1 MHPPTFGEFVHEF
14 VGHYVALEGALWRTM
29 RAVYGGGWL
38 ATLGRAAFVAA
49 LYGVALVAAIAA
61 LFGAALSAA

>member
-1 MHPPTFGEFVHEF
+1 
-14 VGHYVALEGALWRTM
+14 M